1 MKYNRIKEE
10 LEQTHKSQKWL
21 SDQLDI
27 SVVSV
32 SNWCQNHK
40 QPSIKTLF
48 EISKI
53 LKTTPDKL
61 INNKIG

>member
-32 SNWCQNHK
+32 SNWYQNHK

-61 INNKIG
+61 INNKIR